1 MEKTGIARLLRP
13 ATEPL
18 EAIAGVMRAH
28 WRSAARTT
36 GQLFT
41 PVARPWLRV
50 ERLAVPVAVAEPHHF
65 ASGGRLIR

>member
-1 MEKTGIARLLRP
+1 MSQTTRIARLLRP

-18 EAIAGVMRAH
+18 EAIAGVLRAH

-41 PVARPWLRV
+41 PATRPWLRV
-50 ERLAVPVAVAEPHHF
+50 EPLVAPVVPPHHF
-65 ASGGRLIR
+65 ASGGRLIK